1 MRRSSVFAIAC
12 ALAFAGAWAYTPVR
26 HDGSYTTNGV
36 TYAQRGGLG
45 SADYVVTNI
54 DADAVGR
61 VKSVNGKDGVVTLDY
76 SDVSALPDDQTL
88 LEGNANFSNAVVAV
102 SPPVELPQKW
112 ALGNVT
118 NATGGAVSAVDV
130 GAPTRAEVEAGW
142 LADKITSIPNGAT
155 NVVFGWDEATPP
167 APIVAFDLNGKHYIS
182 YDYQISS
189 DGLTITLECDAPDFV
204 GEPTYTV
211 TVVRYRVAGPVPTKP
226 SDVGAIPASE
236 LVATEFSAAS
246 AYEEGDVVRHD
257 GKAYRAN
264 TRKAA
269 GLSWQSWMWDEVT
282 NVQTAMEGALR
293 NTYLKLGFAGTNTEE
308 EVRITAGRYEDE
320 IYPLSYFYLSP
331 DSFGNRIG
339 TTGRGWDFRDHGY
352 IEWHGDG
359 TYRRVWFTDIFT
371 PDFVRDLAEPFTLAT
386 NATQFTTSP
395 YYVHRYLTNNYYTAS
410 KVDEVVSGEVATA
423 TAPLV
428 PNTRTVNGKPLS
440 ADVSLAA
447 SDVGAMA
454 ADARIDRL
462 YNGGGS
468 RYISGDGS
476 VYSQNAEERW
486 HVEFNG
492 DTYDFTPHFGF
503 APNYWECSDFVG
515 GQTAY
520 LYYDTSEENWV
531 LDIGPELWAEGTAS
545 DSYLDFQLGTA
556 HFICTRYSTGTTFSY
571 ETRLAYTNDIPAM
584 PDVDGATNALAQTI
598 PNNITRSTVDATLVH
613 CDGGN
618 CTNALIH
625 IQQATS
631 SLAGLMTAQ
640 DKIDLGKKAPL
651 DSPAFTGSPTAPTA
665 ADGDNSTKLATT
677 AFVQAAIGSSSSNPL
692 SGQSF
697 DFATMQGV
705 FDGIKA
711 CVEAL
716 GGSVTNFPANN

>member
-1 MRRSSVFAIAC
+1 MRRSSVFALAC

-54 DADAVGR
+54 DANAVGK
-61 VKSVNGKDGVVTLDY
+61 VKSVNGKTGDVSLDA
-76 SDVSALPDDQTL
+76 SDVGAATAEQGAKADAALSRAEAKAGLTEWEYSGIPQGYTIYEPLNYSVGEWEFTLATPTGTLIFFHSAEDENATSIDMTSSGVSVTATRTRLPTM
-88 LEGNANFSNAVVAV
+88 AS
-102 SPPVELPQKW
+102 KW
-112 ALGNVT
+112 ALSSVT
-118 NATGGAVSAVDV
+118 NASGNAV
-130 GAPTRAEVEAGW
+130 GA
-142 LADKITSIPNGAT
+142 
-155 NVVFGWDEATPP
+155 
-167 APIVAFDLNGKHYIS
+167 
-182 YDYQISS
+182 
-189 DGLTITLECDAPDFV
+189 
-204 GEPTYTV
+204 
-211 TVVRYRVAGPVPTKP
+211 

-246 AYEEGDVVRHD
+246 AYEEGDVVRHN

-264 TRKAA
+264 TRKVA

-308 EVRITAGRYEDE
+308 EVRITAGRYRDE

-339 TTGRGWDFRDHGY
+339 TTGRGWDFADYGY
-352 IEWHGDG
+352 IEWHGGD

-371 PDFVRDLAEPFTLAT
+371 PDLVRDLAEPFTLAT

-423 TAPLV
+423 TATLV

-454 ADARIDRL
+454 ADAKIDRL

-486 HVEFNG
+486 SVEFNG
-492 DTYDFTPHFGF
+492 ETYDFAPHFGF

-515 GQTAY
+515 GQMAS
-520 LYYDTSEENWV
+520 LYYEASEESWL
-531 LDIGPELWAEGTAS
+531 LDIGPELWTEGTAS
-545 DSYLDFQLGTA
+545 DSSLDFQLGTA

-598 PNNITRSTVDATLVH
+598 PNNITRTGTDATLVH
-613 CDGGN
+613 CDSGS
-618 CTNALIH
+618 CTNAILYIR
-625 IQQATS
+625 QATH
-631 SLAGLMTAQ
+631 SLAGL
-640 DKIDLGKKAPL
+640 L
-651 DSPAFTGSPTAPTA
+651 TA
-665 ADGDNSTKLATT
+665 ADKT
-677 AFVQAAIGSSSSNPL
+677 ALDALVSSAVTR
-692 SGQSF
+692 Q
-697 DFATMQGV
+697 T
-705 FDGIKA
+705 
-711 CVEAL
+711 
-716 GGSVTNFPANN
+716 VTNVVNEVKELHYDEVLNVTWETRIVGGEMKFFAVTNANTAVLGN

>member
-1 MRRSSVFAIAC
+1 MRRSSVFALAC

-54 DADAVGR
+54 DANAVGK
-61 VKSVNGKDGVVTLDY
+61 VKSVNGKTGDVSLDA
-76 SDVSALPDDQTL
+76 SDVGAATAEQGAKADAALSRAEAEAGLTEWEYSGIPQGYTIYEPLNYSVGEWEFTLATPTGTLIFFHSAEDENATSIDMTSSGVSVTATRTRLPTM
-88 LEGNANFSNAVVAV
+88 AS
-102 SPPVELPQKW
+102 KW
-112 ALGNVT
+112 ALSNVT
-118 NATGGAVSAVDV
+118 NASGNAV
-130 GAPTRAEVEAGW
+130 GA
-142 LADKITSIPNGAT
+142 
-155 NVVFGWDEATPP
+155 
-167 APIVAFDLNGKHYIS
+167 
-182 YDYQISS
+182 
-189 DGLTITLECDAPDFV
+189 
-204 GEPTYTV
+204 
-211 TVVRYRVAGPVPTKP
+211 

-236 LVATEFSAAS
+236 LVATEFSAGS
-246 AYEEGDVVRHD
+246 AYEEGDVVRHN

-282 NVQTAMEGALR
+282 NVQAAMEGALR

-308 EVRITAGRYEDE
+308 EVRITAGRYRDE

-339 TTGRGWDFRDHGY
+339 TTGRGWDFADHGY

-410 KVDEVVSGEVATA
+410 RVDEVVSGEVATA
-423 TAPLV
+423 TASLV

-515 GQTAY
+515 GQMAS
-520 LYYDTSEENWV
+520 LYYDASEENWV

-571 ETRLAYTNDIPAM
+571 ETRLAYTNDIP
-584 PDVDGATNALAQTI
+584 DISGATNTLAQTI

-613 CDGGN
+613 CDSGN
-618 CTNALIH
+618 CTNALVYIR
-625 IQQATS
+625 QATH

-640 DKIDLGKKAPL
+640 DKTDF
-651 DSPAFTGSPTAPTA
+651 DSMK
-665 ADGDNSTKLATT
+665 STMVTRE
-677 AFVQAAIGSSSSNPL
+677 AITNVVNEVKELHYDEVLNVTWETRIVG
-692 SGQSF
+692 GEMKF
-697 DFATMQGV
+697 FA
-705 FDGIKA
+705 
-711 CVEAL
+711 
-716 GGSVTNFPANN
+716 VTNANISVLGN

>member
-61 VKSVNGKDGVVTLDY
+61 VKSVNGKTGAVTLSA
-76 SDVSALPDDQTL
+76 SDVGALPDSEQGL
-88 LEGNANFSNAVVAV
+88 KGNANFSNAVVSV
-102 SPPVELPQKW
+102 SPPVELPLKW
-112 ALGNVT
+112 ALENVT
-118 NATGGAVSAVDV
+118 NASGNAV
-130 GAPTRAEVEAGW
+130 GA
-142 LADKITSIPNGAT
+142 
-155 NVVFGWDEATPP
+155 
-167 APIVAFDLNGKHYIS
+167 
-182 YDYQISS
+182 
-189 DGLTITLECDAPDFV
+189 
-204 GEPTYTV
+204 
-211 TVVRYRVAGPVPTKP
+211 

-339 TTGRGWDFRDHGY
+339 TTGRGWDFADHGY
-352 IEWHGDG
+352 IEWHGGDD

-386 NATQFTTSP
+386 NKTQFTTSP
-395 YYVHRYLTNNYYTAS
+395 YYVHRYLTNNHYTAS
-410 KVDEVVSGEVATA
+410 RVDEVVSGKVATA
-423 TAPLV
+423 TASLV

-486 HVEFNG
+486 RVEFNG
-492 DTYDFTPHFGF
+492 NTYELSPNFGL
-503 APNYWECSDFVG
+503 APNYWEGMIDGRLGYLAYGYDYDGYWSLYLGIGGDFS
-515 GQTAY
+515 T
-520 LYYDTSEENWV
+520 
-531 LDIGPELWAEGTAS
+531 EGTAS

-571 ETRLAYTNDIPAM
+571 ETRLAYTND
-584 PDVDGATNALAQTI
+584 V
-598 PNNITRSTVDATLVH
+598 TLTPVR
-613 CDGGN
+613 DYEPW
-618 CTNALIH
+618 TL
-625 IQQATS
+625 S
-631 SLAGLMTAQ
+631 P
-640 DKIDLGKKAPL
+640 PL
-651 DSPAFTGSPTAPTA
+651 DPQYRFSWNGSGWVL
-665 ADGDNSTKLATT
+665 DGEWVVQSIPKGDENSTSLSWVGDEAAIPFTATRGIMTVGYTLGSQTNILLATT
-677 AFVQAAIGSSSSNPL
+677 NATAYVMPQA
-692 SGQSF
+692 
-697 DFATMQGV
+697 
-705 FDGIKA
+705 
-711 CVEAL
+711 
-716 GGSVTNFPANN
+716 VTNIVDEVKELHYDEVLNVTWETRIVGGEMKFFAVTNANISVHGN